1 MITLHALE
9 QSRSFR
15 IAWLLELLEL
25 DYELRQH
32 ARDRQSLLAPAALR
46 EVHPLGKAPVLQ
58 DGDMML
64 AESGAIVD
72 YLISTYGGGRFM
84 PARGSAEYWPYQRW
98 LHYAEASLMPLLL
111 VSLIF
116 TRVENA
122 PVPFFIRPVARSISG
137 KVRQQFTAPQ
147 LARHLE
153 HIDHTLNGQ
162 TWLMGDN
169 ISGAD
174 IMLSYPLQAAA
185 RRTDLDA
192 YANIRRYLAQIE
204 KDPAYQRTVAK
215 VGTPI
220 LDH

>member
-15 IAWLLELLEL
+15 IVWLLELLGL
-25 DYELRQH
+25 NYDLHQH
-32 ARDRQSLLAPAALR
+32 ARDSQTLLAPAALR
-46 EVHPLGKAPVLQ
+46 DVHPLGKAPVLQ
-58 DGDMML
+58 DGDMLL

-72 YLISTYGGGRFM
+72 YLISTYGNGRLM
-84 PARGSAEYWPYQRW
+84 PARGSADYWQYQRW

-122 PVPFFIRPVARSISG
+122 PVPFFIRPVARAISG
-137 KVRQQFTAPQ
+137 KVRSQFTAPQ
-147 LARHLE
+147 LARHLAY
-153 HIDHTLNGQ
+153 IDNTLRGKS
-162 TWLMGDN
+162 WLMGDE

-174 IMLSYPLQAAA
+174 VMLSYPLQAAA
-185 RRTDLDA
+185 RRADIDA
-192 YANIRRYLAQIE
+192 YTDIRRYLAQIE
-204 KDPAYQRTVAK
+204 KDPAYQRALAK
-215 VGTPI
+215 AGMPL